1 MFGFLGFIIFGLI
14 VGVIAKL
21 VVPGRDPGGFIIT
34 ALLGIVGAMLG
45 GWVGRAMGLYQPGQP
60 AGLIMAIIGAV
71 ILLLIYRA
79 VVGRGAGP
87 KAV

>member
-21 VVPGRDPGGFIIT
+21 VVPGRDPGGFIVT
-34 ALLGIVGAMLG
+34 AILGMVGAMLG
-45 GWVGRAMGLYQPGQP
+45 GWLGRTMGLYEAGQP

-79 VVGRGAGP
+79 VFHTRGP
-87 KAV
+87 RPV